1 MDFYDTF
8 LDETHRAL
16 RATCRKFAER
26 EIAPHAVEWE
36 EAGSFP
42 RELYRKAAEAGFL
55 GTAFPEEVGGAGGTP
70 LHALMMVEGLMR
82 GGSTGVVASLTSLGI
97 ALPAVVQS
105 GDAALIERVA
115 RPVLRGERIAALA
128 ITEPGTGSDVA
139 GVRTRA
145 VRDGDDYVVNGSKT
159 FISNGQIADLF
170 VVAVRTDPRASR
182 SRGISLLVIEADRP
196 GFQRGRNL
204 EKIGFHAQDTS
215 ELFFDDCRVPASNLL
230 GVENAGFGYLME
242 SLQQERLVL
251 AAGACAA
258 AEGCLALT
266 VDYVKQRRAF
276 GKALGELQHVRFELA
291 ELATKVQLA
300 RTFLDELFLRHMA
313 GEHLVREVSMAKWWI
328 TDVQFEVADR
338 CLQLFGGYGY
348 MTEYPVSRHFVDARI
363 QRIYGGANEIMKEL
377 IARQIGLDD

>member
-1 MDFYDTF
+1 MKRKIFTAEHELF
-8 LDETHRAL
+8 RETVRKFIDREVLPSYERWQREHQVPREVWL
-16 RATCRKFAER
+16 RAGQEGLLCPTAEP
-26 EIAPHAVEWE
+26 EYGGLGADFLYGCVITE
-36 EAGSFP
+36 
-42 RELYRKAAEAGFL
+42 ELYRQAVPCFFL
-55 GTAFPEEVGGAGGTP
+55 P
-70 LHALMMVEGLMR
+70 LHSEIVFPYLARLATPEQKRRWIPGCITGEHILALAMTEPSA
-82 GGSTGVVASLTSLGI
+82 GSDL
-97 ALPAVVQS
+97 
-105 GDAALIERVA
+105 
-115 RPVLRGERIAALA
+115 AALA
-128 ITEPGTGSDVA
+128 
-139 GVRTRA
+139 TRA

-215 ELFFDDCRVPASNLL
+215 EIFFDDCRVPACNLL
-230 GVENAGFGYLME
+230 GVENAGFGCLME
-242 SLQQERLVL
+242 NLQQERLVL

-276 GKALGELQHVRFELA
+276 NKALSELQHVRFELA

-377 IARQIGLDD
+377 IARQIGLDS